1 MHFQPHPA
9 GLGLF
14 FRPTALEMNYEEQL
28 HRIISALLDGKI
40 ASSSGGYERATSPSI
55 KSIKNSDLERA

>member
-1 MHFQPHPA
+1 VVHFQPQPA

-14 FRPTALEMNYEEQL
+14 FRPTTLEMNYVEQL

-40 ASSSGGYERATSPSI
+40 VASSGGYER
-55 KSIKNSDLERA
+55 